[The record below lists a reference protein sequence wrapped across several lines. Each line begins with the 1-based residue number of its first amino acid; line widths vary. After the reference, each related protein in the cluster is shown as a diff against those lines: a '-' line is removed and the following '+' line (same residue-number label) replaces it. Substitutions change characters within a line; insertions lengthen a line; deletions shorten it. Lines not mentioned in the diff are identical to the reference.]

1 MTSLDWFAELEVV
14 NISSKVNSY
23 QHSKTLVVTSPTE
36 HITITIQKFL
46 HQCQTLSCLLY
57 QKLFLTPVKQ
67 SKILVVN
74 LACYLLVPIVPDYC
88 EELISNS
95 FCLTSR
101 NRSSIELDMELTDMF
116 LAFKF

>member
-36 HITITIQKFL
+36 HITFTIQKFL
-46 HQCQTLSCLLY
+46 HQSQTLGCLLY
-57 QKLFLTPVKQ
+57 QKLILTPVKQ
-67 SKILVVN
+67 SKLLVIN
-74 LACYLLVPIVPDYC
+74 LACNLLVPIVPDFREQLVSY
-88 EELISNS
+88 S

-101 NRSSIELDMELTDMF
+101 N
-116 LAFKF
+116 